1 MISDMMKQEL
11 FLESCIFLLEEFQSN
26 TAFPNM
32 PKLIITTLST
42 FLKHQQSSSQ
52 LVRKIDRHTLNNSLM
67 EVFFRRTLQED
78 LRLLLAKSYTQFI
91 YALGSR
97 QLLI

>member
-11 FLESCIFLLEEFQSN
+11 FLESCIFLLEEFQLN